1 MKKRTSHITTY
12 ILVILLALNLSA
24 LSGCTNTGDVA
35 QNPELTVTEEA
46 TDSDTTDDS
55 DLDNDVTNSDDKSDK
70 NDTSEDSSSIIEVD
84 GYKQI
89 SQTVAKKMMEEESD
103 YIILDVRTYEE
114 YEKAHIPDA
123 ICIPNGDIGTGEI
136 AELPDKDQLILVYC
150 RSGRRSKEASKK
162 LVDLGYTN
170 VYEFGGIID
179 WAGATVSG
187 SHRYPEYTGEAF
199 VELNDNKPDFTDDEK
214 KSTEP
219 FEEYSELD
227 DLGRCGV
234 AFANVCPALMP
245 TEERGK
251 IGEIRPSGWQTA
263 KYNDLI
269 EDNFLYN
276 RSHLIA
282 FSLAGENANE
292 KNLITGT
299 RYMNQETMQI
309 FELQVLDYVRETG
322 NHVLYRVTPDFV
334 GDNLVASGVQM
345 EAWSVEDN
353 GGGIC
358 FNVYC
363 FNVQPHIQIDY
374 ATGDSWR
381 GEFQK
386 DSSANGSNN
395 GNGNNGNANDN
406 SATNDN
412 NTNDNNTNSGSFT
425 SESRDYVLNTNT
437 MKVHLPACDSV
448 KDMSDSNKKETT
460 SSLDELRKQGYEPCG
475 SCLGQYK

>member
-1 MKKRTSHITTY
+1 MKIMKNRTSHTTLY
-12 ILVILLALNLSA
+12 VIAILVALNLLFLA
-24 LSGCTNTGDVA
+24 GCANTGDVT
-35 QNPELTVTEEA
+35 QNPELTATEE
-46 TDSDTTDDS
+46 TVDTDDS
-55 DLDNDVTNSDDKSDK
+55 NSDTSASSDDSSDEDASSDDKNSSNNSD
-70 NDTSEDSSSIIEVD
+70 NNSGDSTNNSNNSSDSTDSSDIIEVD

-123 ICIPNGDIGTGEI
+123 ICIPNGDIGTEEI

-263 KYNDLI
+263 KYSDLI

-334 GDNLVASGVQM
+334 GDNLIASGVQM

-386 DSSANGSNN
+386 DSS
-395 GNGNNGNANDN
+395 
-406 SATNDN
+406 T
-412 NTNDNNTNSGSFT
+412 GSFT